1 MSRKRTSQEKAFRRA
16 NLRYELGFWAGM
28 FLLFVAPWI
37 GAAADLGGWFIR

>member
-1 MSRKRTSQEKAFRRA
+1 MSRQEAKQEKALRRA

-28 FLLFVAPWI
+28 LLLFVAPWI

>member
-1 MSRKRTSQEKAFRRA
+1 MRRKHAGREKAFRRA

-28 FLLFVAPWI
+28 LLLFVAPWI